1 MPDWNR
7 DRNEGL
13 ERGPR
18 GDVVRTEREPREYAR
33 SPWDRESSGE
43 RGPAFG
49 YEYDR
54 AYEREPRRE
63 GVWDRLKGG
72 HVGKGP
78 KGYRRSDE
86 RIHEE
91 VCEQLAQHPDVDAS
105 DVEVE
110 VRDGEVTLRGTIEDR
125 WMKRLAGDA
134 IESLSGV
141 RDVHNQIRVMDR
153 GAATAHGQGLTGTAG
168 GTLPPGGLA
177 ETARL
182 KALGGTPSGRRQD
195 RSTPR
200 ATSTRKPPRM

>member
-153 GAATAHGQGLTGTAG
+153 G
-168 GTLPPGGLA
+168 
-177 ETARL
+177 
-182 KALGGTPSGRRQD
+182 
-195 RSTPR
+195 
-200 ATSTRKPPRM
+200 